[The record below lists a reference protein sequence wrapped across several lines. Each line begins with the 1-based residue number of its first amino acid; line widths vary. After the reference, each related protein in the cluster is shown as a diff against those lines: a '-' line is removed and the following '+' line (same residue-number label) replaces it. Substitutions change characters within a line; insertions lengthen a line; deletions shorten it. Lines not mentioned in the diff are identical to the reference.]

1 MEWSVWMLSN
11 QYNIWGRE
19 FWTMSLVKNLIVWT
33 WLIIIIIF
41 IYLIQ
46 VCENWKV
53 NTWKWVL
60 ICLIT
65 QMYRMIF
72 TIYNV
77 LKEKKQL
84 YKQSEWFIWRK
95 RMQVQECIIGWL
107 CWLILDVNIKC
118 ELKSLF
124 LILEKIAT
132 HTNVSME
139 RKSLF
144 FRSLFLCWVLF

>member
-1 MEWSVWMLSN
+1 MRQRVLNNVTCQKLDCMNLDD
-11 QYNIWGRE
+11 YNHN
-19 FWTMSLVKNLIVWT
+19 FYLLDSSL
-33 WLIIIIIF
+33 
-41 IYLIQ
+41 
-46 VCENWKV
+46 WKLKSKHMK
-53 NTWKWVL
+53 KWVL

-84 YKQSEWFIWRK
+84 YKQSEWFIWGK

>member
-41 IYLIQ
+41 IL
-46 VCENWKV
+46 WKLKSKHMK
-53 NTWKWVL
+53 KWVL

-77 LKEKKQL
+77 LKEKNQL

-95 RMQVQECIIGWL
+95 RMQVQECIIGRL

>member
-1 MEWSVWMLSN
+1 MRQRVLNNVTCQKLDCMNLVD
-11 QYNIWGRE
+11 YNHN
-19 FWTMSLVKNLIVWT
+19 FYLLDSSL
-33 WLIIIIIF
+33 
-41 IYLIQ
+41 
-46 VCENWKV
+46 WKLKSKHMK
-53 NTWKWVL
+53 KWVL

-95 RMQVQECIIGWL
+95 RMQVQECIIGRL

-124 LILEKIAT
+124 LILEKIST

>member
-1 MEWSVWMLSN
+1 MRQRVLNNVTCQKLDCMN
-11 QYNIWGRE
+11 FVDYNHN
-19 FWTMSLVKNLIVWT
+19 FYLLDSSL
-33 WLIIIIIF
+33 
-41 IYLIQ
+41 
-46 VCENWKV
+46 WKLKRKHMK
-53 NTWKWVL
+53 KWVL

-95 RMQVQECIIGWL
+95 RMQVQECIIGRL

>member
-1 MEWSVWMLSN
+1 MRQRVLNNVTCQKLDCMNLVD
-11 QYNIWGRE
+11 YNHN
-19 FWTMSLVKNLIVWT
+19 FYLLDSSL
-33 WLIIIIIF
+33 
-41 IYLIQ
+41 
-46 VCENWKV
+46 WKLKSKHMK
-53 NTWKWVL
+53 KWVL

-132 HTNVSME
+132 HTNVLME
-139 RKSLF
+139 RKSCF
-144 FRSLFLCWVLF
+144 SEVYFCAEYCSR

>member
-1 MEWSVWMLSN
+1 MRQRVLNNVTCQKLDCMN
-11 QYNIWGRE
+11 FVDYNHN
-19 FWTMSLVKNLIVWT
+19 FYLLDSSL
-33 WLIIIIIF
+33 
-41 IYLIQ
+41 
-46 VCENWKV
+46 WKLKSKHMK
-53 NTWKWVL
+53 KWVL

-84 YKQSEWFIWRK
+84 YKQSEWFIWGK

>member
-1 MEWSVWMLSN
+1 MRQRVLNNVTCQKLDCMNLVD
-11 QYNIWGRE
+11 YNHN
-19 FWTMSLVKNLIVWT
+19 FYLLDSSL
-33 WLIIIIIF
+33 
-41 IYLIQ
+41 
-46 VCENWKV
+46 WKLKSKHMK
-53 NTWKWVL
+53 KWVL

-84 YKQSEWFIWRK
+84 YKQSEWFIWGK
-95 RMQVQECIIGWL
+95 RMQVQECIIGRL

>member
-1 MEWSVWMLSN
+1 MRQRVLNNVTCQKLDCMN
-11 QYNIWGRE
+11 FVDYNHN
-19 FWTMSLVKNLIVWT
+19 FYLLDSSL
-33 WLIIIIIF
+33 
-41 IYLIQ
+41 
-46 VCENWKV
+46 WKLKSKHMK
-53 NTWKWVL
+53 KWVL

-95 RMQVQECIIGWL
+95 RMQVQECIIGRL

-124 LILEKIAT
+124 LILAKIAT

>member
-1 MEWSVWMLSN
+1 MRQRVLNNVTCQKLDCMNLVD
-11 QYNIWGRE
+11 YNHY
-19 FWTMSLVKNLIVWT
+19 FYLLDSSL
-33 WLIIIIIF
+33 
-41 IYLIQ
+41 
-46 VCENWKV
+46 WKLKSKHMK
-53 NTWKWVL
+53 KWVL
-60 ICLIT
+60 ICSIT

>member
-1 MEWSVWMLSN
+1 MRQRVLNNVTCQKLDCMNLVD
-11 QYNIWGRE
+11 YNHN
-19 FWTMSLVKNLIVWT
+19 FYLLDSSL
-33 WLIIIIIF
+33 
-41 IYLIQ
+41 
-46 VCENWKV
+46 WKL
-53 NTWKWVL
+53 KSKHMKKLVL
-60 ICLIT
+60 ICFIT